1 MSFTH
6 HFSVLPGD
14 ARQDHLV
21 DVLLSKGYQV
31 AYDMPLEKLCAA
43 SPVILGGI
51 PFPYSYD
58 ELSLTSG
65 QIFFG
70 GCLSKEFLG
79 ACTENHVTAFDYMT
93 DRELT
98 IFNAIATAEGTI
110 AAMIQNSY
118 FNLHGASVLIFGFGT
133 CAKALADRLSS
144 LHTNICICARNKAAR
159 AEAVSRGFDAIPFTD
174 LRGRLPG
181 FLFIVNTVPALVLT
195 EELLNFVHPEC
206 LITDIASAPG
216 GIDKDSADKL
226 QFHVQTL
233 PGIPGKISPKTS
245 ASYMAAFLLKTLKST
260 TSKTPPQTPNDNP
273 KETDICPEVR

>member
-1 MSFTH
+1 MSYTH

-14 ARQDHLV
+14 ARQNHLV

-31 AYDMPLEKLCAA
+31 AYDMPLETLCAA
-43 SPVILGGI
+43 SPVVLGGI
-51 PFPYSYD
+51 PFSHTYN
-58 ELSLTSG
+58 ELSLTPG

-70 GCLSKEFLG
+70 GCLSGEFLN
-79 ACTENHVTAFDYMT
+79 ACTENHITAFDYMT
-93 DRELT
+93 NRELT

-118 FNLHGASVLIFGFGT
+118 YNLHGASVLIFGFGT

-144 LHTNICICARNKAAR
+144 FHTDICICARSETAR
-159 AEAVSRGFDAIPFTD
+159 AEAACLGFDAIPFTE

-181 FLFIVNTVPALVLT
+181 FLFIVNTVPSLVLT
-195 EELLNFVHPEC
+195 KELLNFVHPEC

-216 GIDKDSADKL
+216 GIDKESAEKL

-233 PGIPGKISPKTS
+233 PGIPGKISPKSS
-245 ASYMAAFLLKTLKST
+245 ASYMASFLLKTLKT
-260 TSKTPPQTPNDNP
+260 AALATPAQTP
-273 KETDICPEVR
+273 EAAIE

>member
-1 MSFTH
+1 MSYTH

-14 ARQDHLV
+14 ARQEHLV
-21 DVLLSKGYQV
+21 DVLLAKGYQV
-31 AYDMPLEKLCAA
+31 AYDMPLEKLCES

-51 PFPYSYD
+51 PFSHSFK
-58 ELSLTSG
+58 ELTLKSG

-70 GCLSKEFLG
+70 GCLSKEFLNSC
-79 ACTENHVTAFDYMT
+79 AENHVAAFDYMT

-110 AAMIQNSY
+110 ASMIQNSY
-118 FNLHGASVLIFGFGT
+118 YNLHGSPVLILGFGT
-133 CAKALADRLSS
+133 CAKALADRLVSF
-144 LHTNICICARNKAAR
+144 HTDICICARSETAR
-159 AEAVSRGFDAIPFTD
+159 AEAASLGFDAIPFTD

-181 FLFIVNTVPALVLT
+181 FLFIVNTVPSLVLT

-216 GIDKDSADKL
+216 GIDKESAKKL

-233 PGIPGKISPKTS
+233 PGIPGRISPKSS
-245 ASYMAAFLLKTLKST
+245 ASYMASFLLKTLKANT
-260 TSKTPPQTPNDNP
+260 QKTPAQVPETP
-273 KETDICPEVR
+273 

>member
-1 MSFTH
+1 MSYTH

-14 ARQDHLV
+14 ARQEHLV
-21 DVLLSKGYQV
+21 DVLLSRGYQV
-31 AYDMPLEKLCAA
+31 AYNMPLEKLCKA

-51 PFPYSYD
+51 PFSHTYD

-70 GCLSKEFLG
+70 GCLSGEFLDT
-79 ACTENHVTAFDYMT
+79 CTKNHVTAFDYMT

-118 FNLHGASVLIFGFGT
+118 YNLHGAPVLIFGFGA
-133 CAKALADRLSS
+133 CAKALADRLVSF
-144 LHTNICICARNKAAR
+144 HTDICICARSELAR
-159 AEAVSRGFDAIPFTD
+159 AEASSLGFDAIPFTD

-181 FLFIVNTVPALVLT
+181 FLFIVNTVPSLVLT

-216 GIDKDSADKL
+216 GIDKESADKL

-233 PGIPGKISPKTS
+233 PGIPGRISPKSS
-245 ASYMAAFLLKTLKST
+245 ASYMASFLLKTLKT
-260 TSKTPPQTPNDNP
+260 TVPQTPK
-273 KETDICPEVR
+273 KESDHSL

>member
-14 ARQDHLV
+14 ARQEHLV

-31 AYDMPLEKLCAA
+31 AYDMSLERLCTA

-51 PFPYSYD
+51 PFSYSYD
-58 ELSLTSG
+58 ELSLTPG

-70 GCLSKEFLG
+70 GRLSGEFLS
-79 ACTENHVTAFDYMT
+79 ACREAHVTAFDYMS
-93 DRELT
+93 DKELT
-98 IFNAIATAEGTI
+98 VFNAIATAEGTI

-118 FNLHGASVLIFGFGT
+118 YNLHGSSVLIFGFGT
-133 CAKALADRLSS
+133 CARAIADRLLSF
-144 LHTNICICARNKAAR
+144 HADICICARSGEAR
-159 AEAVSRGFDAIPFTD
+159 AEALSLGFDAIPFAD

-181 FLFIVNTVPALVLT
+181 FLFIVNTVPSLVLT
-195 EELLNFVHPEC
+195 NELLNFVHPEC

-216 GIDKDSADKL
+216 GIDKESADKL

-233 PGIPGKISPKTS
+233 PGIPGKLSPKSS
-245 ASYMAAFLLKTLKST
+245 AVYMVSFLLKTLKT
-260 TSKTPPQTPNDNP
+260 MPQAADN
-273 KETDICPEVR
+273 